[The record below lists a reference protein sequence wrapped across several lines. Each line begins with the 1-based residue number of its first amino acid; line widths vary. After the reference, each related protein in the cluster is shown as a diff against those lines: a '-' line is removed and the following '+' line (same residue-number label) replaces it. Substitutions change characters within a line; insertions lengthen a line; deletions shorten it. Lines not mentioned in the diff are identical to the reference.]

1 MYFIIPKNS
10 CQRTVLINLHI
21 SRNGLKMATILGHL
35 GCSFYGG
42 SSKGKG
48 SHRNPDYS
56 TKLWPFGEFLPFSA
70 SREKLVGVQLKDVR
84 NGWAQRSLSDQSPI
98 GAIKHSLGWLWVTT
112 TL

>member
-1 MYFIIPKNS
+1 MKIRLGNMRYYVNGAKVLYTLKYISKCTLLFQKNS

-84 NGWAQRSLSDQSPI
+84 NG
-98 GAIKHSLGWLWVTT
+98 
-112 TL
+112 

>member
-1 MYFIIPKNS
+1 MKIRLGNMRYYVDGAKVLYISKCTLLFQKNPVKEEAK
-10 CQRTVLINLHI
+10 VLINLHI
-21 SRNGLKMATILGHL
+21 SGNGLKIATILGHL

-84 NGWAQRSLSDQSPI
+84 NG
-98 GAIKHSLGWLWVTT
+98 
-112 TL
+112 